1 MANENLRTIQSL
13 LGGLT
18 QREII
23 TLQKELELRVGR
35 QTGKK
40 GARLI
45 GYENGYL
52 EVKKFKRMKNG
63 AEIEPYEYEYW
74 RWWDG
79 KSLRSKYVGVVG
91 TYIKQQKPA
100 QPKHDKAA

>member
-18 QREII
+18 QREML
-23 TLQKELELRVGR
+23 TLQKELELRVDR

-45 GYENGYL
+45 GYDNGYL

-79 KSLRSKYVGVVG
+79 KTLRSEYIGKVG
-91 TYIKQQKPA
+91 TYISRQKRATP
-100 QPKHDKAA
+100 KAA